1 MANARAPGTRADVR
15 SAAAENQSRVITALA
30 HRAAPLLALTALLA
44 TAQAPSPSGPGSPV
58 PATGAPRW
66 CTMLP
71 LGTCRP
77 LLVRAPRAMLRLAVV
92 ADDVSRARGLM
103 NVASVAHGE
112 GMLFAFTGGDERRY
126 FWMKDTIAPLDMV
139 FVRGSGVVTSVAADV
154 PATLPDTPDDQIERR
169 DGIGRYVIELGAG
182 DAARLGIAR
191 GVKLVVPAVPAR

>member
-1 MANARAPGTRADVR
+1 M
-15 SAAAENQSRVITALA
+15 ITALA

-44 TAQAPSPSGPGSPV
+44 TAQAPSPPAPGTSSPV
-58 PATGAPRW
+58 PAVGAPRW
-66 CTMLP
+66 CAMLP
-71 LGTCRP
+71 LTACRP
-77 LLVRAPRAMLRLAVV
+77 LLVRAPRATLRLAVV

-103 NVASVAHGE
+103 EVASVAPGE

-154 PATLPDTPDDQIERR
+154 PATLPETPDDQIERR

-182 DAARLGIAR
+182 DAARRGIAR
-191 GVKLVVPAVPAR
+191 GVKRGVPALPAR